1 MSHIPIKG
9 FHSLPPLPTQTTNKT
24 TKHKEISFQNVL
36 EQQMQLDNPLKLSKH
51 AQKRLQERDVV
62 VTASEWEHISKKV
75 MEAKDKGVT
84 DSVVLTKEAALVVSA
99 KNNTVITAMKREEAT
114 SHIFTNING
123 TIVV

>member
-9 FHSLPPLPTQTTNKT
+9 FHSLPPLPTQTINKT
-24 TKHKEISFQNVL
+24 TKHKETSFQNVL

>member
-9 FHSLPPLPTQTTNKT
+9 FHSLPPLPTQTINKT

>member
-9 FHSLPPLPTQTTNKT
+9 FHSLPPLPTQTINKT
-24 TKHKEISFQNVL
+24 TKHKETSFQNVL

-51 AQKRLQERDVV
+51 AQNRLQERDVV

-99 KNNTVITAMKREEAT
+99 KNNTVINAMKREEAT

>member
-24 TKHKEISFQNVL
+24 TKHKETSFQNVL